1 MRLPLEKDRLATE
14 IGQILGLHDWRR
26 QPRERGELVD
36 HASEVI
42 HLADDRVGALL
53 KGLGIVRYLRQIAP
67 PQPFGGELDR
77 RQRVLDLMGDAPD
90 RKSTRLNSSH

>member
-1 MRLPLEKDRLATE
+1 MFRQFDLVDDTGMRLPLEKDRLATE

-53 KGLGIVRYLRQIAP
+53 NGLGIVRYLRQIAP

-77 RQRVLDLMGDAPD
+77 D
-90 RKSTRLNSSH
+90 RKSGVWGKRG